1 MKRIF
6 GILIASAALVSSAQA
21 QEFPP
26 ATAKAG
32 ECYAKVLIPAS
43 YSTAAEQV
51 MTSAGSTTFKKTPA
65 VYKDV
70 QKRVLV
76 EEESFTLVP
85 VPPTYETV
93 TERVLI
99 QPEQVVKSVVPVAFR
114 TESKKILISPS
125 RTEWKKGRGP
135 FEKLDSA
142 TGEIMCRVE
151 IPAVYKTI
159 TQQVVATPASTSE
172 KIIPA
177 KYATI
182 ERRKMKTE
190 PSTQRKVVPAKY
202 RTIVVKELVTPE
214 GFESIKTPPRF
225 ATIDKR
231 TLVSAEAVQW
241 REILCETNTTP
252 DLVLRL
258 QKKLVSSGYSIGTTP
273 NGNFGPATKAAVRKF
288 QIANGLPTGG
298 LTLSTVKKLG
308 L

>member
-1 MKRIF
+1 MKRLY
-6 GILIASAALVSSAQA
+6 GILIASVALVTSAQA

-26 ATAKAG
+26 ETAKAG
-32 ECYAKVLIPAS
+32 ECYAKVLIPAK
-43 YSTAAEQV
+43 YDTTTEQV
-51 MTSAGSTTFKKTPA
+51 MTYAGSTSFKKTPA
-65 VYKDV
+65 VYRDV
-70 QKRVLV
+70 QKRVLI
-76 EEESFTLVP
+76 EEESYVLVP

-99 QPEQVVKSVVPVAFR
+99 QPEQVVKTVVPVTYR
-114 TESKKILISPS
+114 TESKKILVSPA

-135 FEKLDSA
+135 FEKLDTA
-142 TGEIMCRVE
+142 TGEIMCRVS

-159 TQQVVATPASTSE
+159 TQEVVATPAQTAE

-190 PSTQRKVVPAKY
+190 PSTQRKIIPAKY
-202 RTIVVKELVTPE
+202 RTITVKELVTPE
-214 GFESIKTPPRF
+214 GFESIKTPPKF
-225 ATIDKR
+225 TTIEKR
-231 TLVSAEAVQW
+231 TLISPESVQW

-258 QKKLVSSGYSIGTTP
+258 QQKLVSAGYSLGTSP

-298 LTLSTVKKLG
+298 LTLSTIKKLG